1 MAKRGYVPLEDLE
14 PMGDGEAASR
24 GVQVRTVTDTE
35 GRRSAV
41 LVPVAFA
48 RLSQEGVEVV
58 ADLQR
63 KALLL
68 QEIREDIEA
77 LVVEARTVGAS
88 WDVIGWSVGTS
99 GQASRQRWGGL
110 S

>member
-14 PMGDGEAASR
+14 PMGDDKAAAK
-24 GVQVRTVTDTE
+24 GVQVRMITDSQ
-35 GRRSAV
+35 GRRSAIF
-41 LVPVAFA
+41 VPVAFA
-48 RLSQEGVEVV
+48 RLSEEAVEVV

-63 KALLL
+63 ETLLL
-68 QEIREDIEA
+68 QETRDRIEA

-110 S
+110 A

>member
-14 PMGDGEAASR
+14 PMGDGKAAAK
-24 GVQVRTVTDTE
+24 GVQVRTITDSE

-41 LVPVAFA
+41 IVPVAFA
-48 RLSQEGVEVV
+48 RLSQEAVEVV

-63 KALLL
+63 ETLRL
-68 QEIREDIEA
+68 QEIRDRIEA
-77 LVVEARTVGAS
+77 LVIEARTVGAS
-88 WDVIGWSVGTS
+88 WDVIGWSVGTT